1 MNHLVKAED
10 DSKFGN
16 KAAGLPAAIEP
27 KTEIKRQNDE
37 QFLEVISRRQ
47 YTLKMRTLTTTLKK
61 KGFFRMSALQKNA
74 LKYLFSTSMSD
85 ARKISETGREMY

>member
-1 MNHLVKAED
+1 MSGLGFPPKVYTRNRSECMNHLVKAED
-10 DSKFGN
+10 DSKFGK

-61 KGFFRMSALQKNA
+61 KGFFRMSAL
-74 LKYLFSTSMSD
+74 
-85 ARKISETGREMY
+85 